1 MATIKDIA
9 KLAGVS
15 QGTVSNVL
23 NGKGIVS
30 SKKILLVEEAARTLG
45 YTINQKAKLL
55 RKGSSKTIAL
65 ILPTAG
71 TSNTSTSKPHS
82 PPLPKFMDLK
92 SSPISPTT
100 TKNANATSS
109 NK

>member
-30 SKKILLVEEAARTLG
+30 SKKILLVEEAARTMG
-45 YTINQKAKLL
+45 YTINHTAYVKMMIE
-55 RKGSSKTIAL
+55 KGIG
-65 ILPTAG
+65 I
-71 TSNTSTSKPHS
+71 
-82 PPLPKFMDLK
+82 
-92 SSPISPTT
+92 
-100 TKNANATSS
+100 
-109 NK
+109 